1 MQHDDRDRRSPTANG
16 DAAAACVCV
25 YDTVEMK
32 NKYGGAVVVVLL
44 FPGCFLSLSCLAE
57 EFLPFAFGGHLAS
70 KPLFEV
76 LSLLRRIGNFHF
88 RNGVT
93 EFCHS
98 VADGG
103 KEEARP
109 WSYLVRGYFRGL
121 LS

>member
-57 EFLPFAFGGHLAS
+57 EFLPVPFGGHLAF
-70 KPLFEV
+70 KPFFEV
-76 LSLLRRIGNFHF
+76 LSVMGNARHVNILLFCKKMPRNFSCGF
-88 RNGVT
+88 
-93 EFCHS
+93 
-98 VADGG
+98 DQ
-103 KEEARP
+103 
-109 WSYLVRGYFRGL
+109 
-121 LS
+121 